1 MSCCN
6 KRYPFD
12 YFYPPYTMQL
22 NWPNTVGVRPTVY
35 MRDEYID
42 CWFYGL
48 LAERHIDGLVYQYD
62 KGLILNVRGL
72 DTDLVNKIQFTRPD
86 DTVIIDQI
94 PTVIVPQGEYAEDD
108 PDGWKYLQTPIPD
121 ELLEKPGEVVAY
133 LVYDNEGEFRTVKT
147 IYITVHP
154 RSKVIASDEE
164 ETCCDKIAALTA
176 QIEALAAK
184 LDNN

>member
-6 KRYPFD
+6 KRYPYD
-12 YFYPPYTMQL
+12 YFYPPYTVQL
-22 NWPNTVGVRPTVY
+22 NWPEGTRPTVY

-62 KGLILNVRGL
+62 KGLILNIRGL
-72 DTDLVNKIQFTRPD
+72 DTALVNKIQFTRPD
-86 DTVIIDQI
+86 DTVIIDHV
-94 PTVIVPQGEYAEDD
+94 PRIVTPEGEYAEDD
-108 PDGWKYLQTPIPD
+108 PEGFDYLQTPIPD
-121 ELLEKPGEVVAY
+121 ELLTKPGTVIAY
-133 LVYDNEGEFRTVKT
+133 LVYDNGLDEFRTVKT
-147 IYITVHP
+147 IYITVNP
-154 RSKVIASDEE
+154 RSKVIASEDE

-184 LDNN
+184 LDDR